1 MDAAEKRGVLIA
13 QLETALVLAD
23 EFNDG
28 HTGFLIERALDEAR
42 AQQFKPLARTDQYR
56 RSISRLVWD
65 CRN

>member
-1 MDAAEKRGVLIA
+1 MDAAEKRGLLIA

-42 AQQFKPLARTDQYR
+42 AQQFKPFTYRLASARLPE
-56 RSISRLVWD
+56 SIAS
-65 CRN
+65 